1 MLGNHVSPSNS
12 TISDRNSAVWPVFD
26 LAVVGAGP
34 AGLVTGLAAAKLG
47 LETVIVGPRASAED
61 GRSVALFEGA
71 VQLLRNLGVWDA
83 IAAATAPLDGIR
95 LVDATGALFRAPEV
109 TFKAREIGFDAFGTS
124 VPTAVLT
131 SALEHAVAR
140 AANPRRITSA
150 VTGYDLR
157 AAHAT
162 LTTADGEQL
171 SARLIAA
178 ADGRASPARTAAG
191 IACKTWA
198 YPQTAIVTTF
208 AHSIPHKRISTEFHR
223 RSGPLTV
230 VPGPDVSRG
239 DNTSPSA
246 GRSSG
251 RSSGPSSSLVWVE
264 TPENARRIAGLD
276 DAAFLAELAGH
287 LGGLLGRLFDVA
299 PRRAFP
305 LSGQTAESL
314 GRNRVALVGEAAHV
328 MPPIG
333 AQGLNLSFRDAATL
347 AAAAADGLQ
356 TTGDCG
362 ADAVL
367 MAYSAARS
375 RDVTSRVWTIDLL
388 NRSLLSPYLPVHLA
402 RGAGMYAM
410 SLVGPLRRSLMREGM
425 MPDHALPALMR
436 P

>member
-1 MLGNHVSPSNS
+1 MLEIDVSPMNS
-12 TISDRNSAVWPVFD
+12 EFFD
-26 LAVVGAGP
+26 GPAPAPSPFDMAVVGAGP

-61 GRSVALFEGA
+61 GRSVAVFEGA

-83 IAAATAPLDGIR
+83 IAPATAPLDGIR

-109 TFKAREIGFDAFGTS
+109 TFNAREIGFGAFGFS

-131 SALEHAVAR
+131 SALEQAVER
-140 AANPRRITSA
+140 AAIPRRLTSA
-150 VTGYDLR
+150 VTGYDLHST
-157 AAHAT
+157 HAI
-162 LTTADGEQL
+162 LTTAEGEHV
-171 SARLIAA
+171 SARLVAA
-178 ADGRASPARTAAG
+178 ADGRASPARMAAG
-191 IACKTWA
+191 IACKSWS

-208 AHSIPHKRISTEFHR
+208 AHSLPHHSISTEFHR

-230 VPGPDVSRG
+230 VPGPTRVSG
-239 DNTSPSA
+239 DAARPS
-246 GRSSG
+246 SSFAN
-251 RSSGPSSSLVWVE
+251 SSSASSSLVWVE

-276 DAAFLAELAGH
+276 DAAFLAELSGH
-287 LGGLLGRLFDVA
+287 LGGLLGRLSDVA

-305 LSGQTAESL
+305 LSGQTAENL

-333 AQGLNLSFRDAATL
+333 AQGLNLSLRDAATL
-347 AAAAADGLQ
+347 AGLAAEALHA
-356 TTGDCG
+356 TGDCG

-367 MAYSAARS
+367 AAYTAARS
-375 RDVTSRVWTIDLL
+375 RDVTSRVWSIDLL

-410 SLVGPLRRSLMREGM
+410 SLFGPLRRSLMREGM
-425 MPDHALPALMR
+425 MPDHALPTLMR